1 MSESH
6 RAAIRMPHLQR
17 SQIGFSLVELM
28 IVVSIVAVL
37 VAIALPRYEQYV
49 QRTHL
54 SNAKNALLQ
63 TAQWMERS
71 ATAQGFYPP
80 AAAIPP
86 GVRIVE
92 GNRYATVTV
101 VVSVDGANYTA
112 TAAPQ
117 GPQLNN
123 ACGSLTFTQ
132 SGARGRSG
140 TTIPVS
146 ECWER

>member
-6 RAAIRMPHLQR
+6 KAAIAKHFLQR
-17 SQIGFSLVELM
+17 FQLGFSLVELM

-54 SNAKNALLQ
+54 ANARSALLQ
-63 TAQWMERS
+63 TAQWMERA

-80 AAAIPP
+80 AAAVPP
-86 GVRIVE
+86 GVRVVE

-101 VVSVDGANYTA
+101 VVSADGANYTA

-117 GPQLNN
+117 GAQVNN
-123 ACGSLTFTQ
+123 ACGSLTLTQ

-140 TTIPVS
+140 TGPVS